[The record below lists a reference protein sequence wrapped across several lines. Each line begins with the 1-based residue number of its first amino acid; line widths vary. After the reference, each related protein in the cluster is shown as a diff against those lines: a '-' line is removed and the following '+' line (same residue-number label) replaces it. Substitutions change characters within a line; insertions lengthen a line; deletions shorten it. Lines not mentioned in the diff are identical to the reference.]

1 MMSAAEQFFEEAE
14 DPILG
19 GSPVPP
25 VVLPGQIDP
34 HAVHYFYSAGE
45 RSLQVRARECGY
57 SSIPPG
63 FLVPLRP
70 FQIREPNDTVDSLFD
85 ANAAKELKRVIEP
98 RDSADGLMTRYQH
111 RGGRV
116 LFPLTG
122 MEGPVGEKRAAA
134 LFSLV
139 HPKMT
144 CPRSPRVLARQCV
157 HCRLA
162 DLRSEASLD
171 RIERAKLSQK
181 ENIPYGLNDEGG
193 LRFISDLEAATIIHQ
208 LVTSANEEIFTHMVE
223 VLQVSDADVKAGRM
237 GPGKKKFDKRD
248 EWYLLNTHMTAD
260 NIVAGET
267 VSEPRND
274 VGDIVSQTLRAV
286 RDNAQAPV
294 DVQVLLA
301 AQEEKHQ
308 KELAAMEKRI
318 LASFAKAKKSE

>member
-1 MMSAAEQFFEEAE
+1 MMSAAEQFFEEE

-85 ANAAKELKRVIEP
+85 ANAVIEP

-139 HPKMT
+139 HPKKT
-144 CPRSPRVLARQCV
+144 CARSPRLLARQCV
-157 HCRLA
+157 HCRLE
-162 DLRSEASLD
+162 DLQSEASLD
-171 RIERAKLSQK
+171 RIEQAKLSQK

-208 LVTSANEEIFTHMVE
+208 LVTRANEEIHAHMVE

-260 NIVAGET
+260 NILVGET
-267 VSEPRND
+267 VVTEPRSD
-274 VGDIVSQTLRAV
+274 VGDIVSQTLKAV

-318 LASFAKAKKSE
+318 LASFAKAKKTE